1 MSKEDKETHTVK
13 DFIRNHKLAI
23 GVGCGVLA
31 VSSALVYCYIR
42 GAADAMKTFCDFPG
56 GRNLMNMLGH
66 GINNPEFGKILDH
79 ANQVEYI
86 PVLNGDGIAI
96 MYNTNTIEQVAK
108 AIRSGKLYNTDLA
121 PLAEAIL
128 QGLKN

>member
-31 VSSALVYCYIR
+31 VSSALVYYYYR

-66 GINNPEFGKILDH
+66 GINNPEIGKILDH

-86 PVLNGDGIAI
+86 PALNGDGIAI

-108 AIRSGKLYNTDLA
+108 AIRSGKVYNTDLA

>member
-23 GVGCGVLA
+23 GVGCGALA
-31 VSSALVYCYIR
+31 VSSAFVYYYYR

-66 GINNPEFGKILDH
+66 GINNPEFGKILEH